1 MSKENNCNDK
11 FDEAIAAAKE
21 LRGGGVKSFV
31 LVALAAE
38 KDNDGGQSATC
49 AMSGQKSEIVA
60 LVSAAGKAVMK
71 DIVLKDLLE
80 DLEK

>member
-1 MSKENNCNDK
+1 MSEENNCNDK
-11 FDEAIAAAKE
+11 FDKAIAAAKE
-21 LRGGGVKSFV
+21 LRGGVKSFV

-38 KDNDGGQSATC
+38 KNNDGGQSAAC
-49 AMSGQKSEIVA
+49 AMSGRKSEIVA